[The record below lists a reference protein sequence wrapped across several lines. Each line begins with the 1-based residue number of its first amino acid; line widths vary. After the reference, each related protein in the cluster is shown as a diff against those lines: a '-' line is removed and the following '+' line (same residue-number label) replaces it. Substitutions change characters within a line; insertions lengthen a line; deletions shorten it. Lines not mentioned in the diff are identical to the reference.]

1 MTVEELIKKEIF
13 QVIEE
18 GEDLSRK
25 VTKVFCC
32 DCYGKSAVG
41 QRMGDGHGQCKYHCS
56 GNIGGCLLCDFGRRY
71 TAG

>member
-25 VTKVFCC
+25 VTKVFC
-32 DCYGKSAVG
+32 YGKSTV
-41 QRMGDGHGQCKYHCS
+41 
-56 GNIGGCLLCDFGRRY
+56 
-71 TAG
+71 